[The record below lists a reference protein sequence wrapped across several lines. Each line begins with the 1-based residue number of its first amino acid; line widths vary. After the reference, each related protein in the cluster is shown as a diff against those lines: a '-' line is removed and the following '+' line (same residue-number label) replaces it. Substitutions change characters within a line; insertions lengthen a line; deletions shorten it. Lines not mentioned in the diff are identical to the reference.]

1 MTYKG
6 IWGKLQKWNERSS
19 TCRCLC
25 NKLGCEEMHVQ
36 HGQEASIVSG
46 TTSPDHKWDDRSQN
60 STGQERCRV
69 SVYFALLSYT
79 KLSKKFSK
87 AIFFQLG
94 QENWLREFWV
104 DPIWSNPLVFSRHF
118 FEVWRAKTQWAGS
131 PRKVPPAT
139 VFLGEERL
147 ASLTGGMLTNKD
159 MFFSRC
165 FNKRQPNMERT
176 YSDLREKILGDLTR
190 YGWVNQGD
198 VNLILRLRTS
208 AF

>member
-94 QENWLREFWV
+94 QENWLREFFGLIQS
-104 DPIWSNPLVFSRHF
+104 DPILSVFPDTSLRCGVRRHSGLGHQGRCHLRQCFLARKDWLVWLEGCWPTKICF
-118 FEVWRAKTQWAGS
+118 
-131 PRKVPPAT
+131 
-139 VFLGEERL
+139 
-147 ASLTGGMLTNKD
+147 
-159 MFFSRC
+159 FFSMFQQATTKHGANIFR
-165 FNKRQPNMERT
+165 FT
-176 YSDLREKILGDLTR
+176 RENIG
-190 YGWVNQGD
+190 G
-198 VNLILRLRTS
+198 I
-208 AF
+208 